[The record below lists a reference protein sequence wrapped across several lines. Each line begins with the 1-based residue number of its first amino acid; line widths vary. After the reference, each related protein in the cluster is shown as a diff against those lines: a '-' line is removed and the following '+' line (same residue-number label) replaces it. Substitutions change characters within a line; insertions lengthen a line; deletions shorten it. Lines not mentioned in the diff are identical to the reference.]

1 MKPSAQSVP
10 QSPREQRIIPA
21 GRARRGAERCVGA
34 PPWGC
39 SATGVPSQQPPPM
52 YCQCHLQ
59 RAWSKHA
66 AQDPRHSE
74 QSWRREAVPYPQPA
88 GSSQIHVGMKEMAH
102 HLLPVQP
109 LLRAWGHC
117 QEAMPAAHTSIGMS
131 SSACNSDF
139 LRLQERKKCQTHRL
153 VANIPSS
160 IESTDT

>member
-21 GRARRGAERCVGA
+21 GRARRGAEWCVGA

-59 RAWSKHA
+59 RAWGKHA

-74 QSWRREAVPYPQPA
+74 QSWRREAVPYPQPT
-88 GSSQIHVGMKEMAH
+88 GSSQIHVGMEEMAH

-117 QEAMPAAHTSIGMS
+117 QEAMPAAHTSYRHEQ
-131 SSACNSDF
+131 
-139 LRLQERKKCQTHRL
+139 LRMQFRFSQAAGEEEMPNTPSCGKYTKLHR
-153 VANIPSS
+153 
-160 IESTDT
+160 EH